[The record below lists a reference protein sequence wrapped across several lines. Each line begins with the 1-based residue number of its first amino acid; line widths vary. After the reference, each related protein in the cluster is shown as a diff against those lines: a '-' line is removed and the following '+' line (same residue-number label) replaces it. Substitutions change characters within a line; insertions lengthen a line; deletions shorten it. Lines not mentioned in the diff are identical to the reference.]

1 MRYLIFMLCLAIAI
15 AACGGDPAGTDDG
28 SGAEPSSS
36 PPSSSS
42 SEPQPTS
49 DESDETASSTNAG
62 QEDLPFENGQGFFT
76 VDGERIDPEFVVS
89 CIPFDASEFGGQAS
103 HPDDLAINAIKDGT
117 ALEVQVAYEEGA
129 GAGGD
134 KVYDAV
140 FASPIFLR
148 SGEDGQE
155 SFEASF
161 ITDPEGVW
169 YSSETD
175 STIQLSMGNAAGA
188 PLDEAPMIRQDNRI
202 TGTVTLP
209 QTWPDGASGSVV
221 VSYDLSFASEQF
233 DCSTR

>member
-1 MRYLIFMLCLAIAI
+1 MRHLIFMLCLALAI

-36 PPSSSS
+36 PPSALS
-42 SEPQPTS
+42 SEPSTP
-49 DESDETASSTNAG
+49 DDSDETAASGSG
-62 QEDLPFENGQGFFT
+62 PEGDLPFENGEGFFT
-76 VDGERIDPEFVVS
+76 IDGERFDPEFVVS
-89 CIPFDASEFGGQAS
+89 CIPFDASEFGGRAG
-103 HPDDLAINAIKDGT
+103 HPDDVAINAIKDGT

-140 FASPIFLR
+140 FVSPIFLR
-148 SGEDGQE
+148 PGEDGQE

-161 ITDPEGVW
+161 LTDPEGVW
-169 YSSETD
+169 YSAETD

-188 PLDEAPMIRQDNRI
+188 PLDDAPMIRQDNRI

-209 QTWPDGASGSVV
+209 QTWPDGASGSVA